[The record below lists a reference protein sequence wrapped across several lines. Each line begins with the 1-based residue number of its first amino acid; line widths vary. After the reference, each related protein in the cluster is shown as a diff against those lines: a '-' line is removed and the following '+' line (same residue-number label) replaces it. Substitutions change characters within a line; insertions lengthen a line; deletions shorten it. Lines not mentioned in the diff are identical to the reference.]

1 MPCLPFTINRRSL
14 NDRVLIAQKSV
25 LEHPHKFF
33 RETGMISDV
42 HWTILE
48 DGNRQLRLCLAKLRK
63 TRATGDSD
71 RIQNAEMDYF
81 QALQHL
87 YTSVQDAT

>member
-1 MPCLPFTINRRSL
+1 
-14 NDRVLIAQKSV
+14 
-25 LEHPHKFF
+25 
-33 RETGMISDV
+33 MISNV

-48 DGNRQLRLCLAKLRK
+48 DANHQLRLCLAKLRK

-71 RIQNAEMDYF
+71 CIQDAEMDYF

-87 YTSVQDAT
+87 YTSVQDVISHNIAGRVYERHKTARQPRDPACFGVLEQHV